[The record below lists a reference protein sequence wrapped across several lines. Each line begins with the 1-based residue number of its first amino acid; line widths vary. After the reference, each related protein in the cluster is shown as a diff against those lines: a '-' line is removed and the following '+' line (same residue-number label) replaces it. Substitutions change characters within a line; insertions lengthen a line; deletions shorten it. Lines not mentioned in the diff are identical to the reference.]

1 MNTNEDNYFNYTVLS
16 FTYILFSKLLMHI
29 YKITYIYRVSHFNC
43 PPQIFRKL
51 HILEEKVL
59 DKSCRVSR
67 GASNSDLDHDRYHGR
82 QGHFKVKSKFSNGTP
97 LFSHRNWKEEEIL
110 RPNMTLTVTSMSR
123 SCQDE
128 IQTS

>member
-1 MNTNEDNYFNYTVLS
+1 MTDESLEMNHVHFLVAPPIEKSRD
-16 FTYILFSKLLMHI
+16 FSAHVV
-29 YKITYIYRVSHFNC
+29 YRVSHFNC

-123 SCQDE
+123 SCQNE